1 MLLYNTPHQAQQR
14 TGQLLLHVTLTN
26 QLRADLQPMSGAEC
40 SACFERGAR
49 GQAGRLTPYAYTR
62 HMHGVCAAYARG
74 LCAASVLHVHRIQH
88 RICAAGWPSEHAIQ
102 WHRAEHGAAR
112 GGGGARARV
121 DLVTP
126 RRQGPRPRHL
136 PLCAPREG
144 DTPRAAPAHRL
155 VGEEASHRCDR
166 ARRRRAHRAVGGRA
180 DEGRARAVATICAR
194 ACNHVC

>member
-112 GGGGARARV
+112 GGGSARARV
-121 DLVTP
+121 DLVTS
-126 RRQGPRPRHL
+126 RCEGPRPRHVTL
-136 PLCAPREG
+136 HVHVANKEARPSVSRRSGGLFQRQS
-144 DTPRAAPAHRL
+144 TPQAAPSFGHPRPISRSGRL
-155 VGEEASHRCDR
+155 VSTWDFSPFW
-166 ARRRRAHRAVGGRA
+166 
-180 DEGRARAVATICAR
+180 
-194 ACNHVC
+194 